1 MQPSHDAD
9 PADDLDDPDRRAL
22 MHGAACMAGA
32 WAATGALPAV
42 AGTAR
47 DFAPALLVDER
58 GDPFRA
64 AALKPGEAWLFNYPF
79 AASPVFLLRLDRP
92 VKPAELQTEDKARY
106 TTPAGVG
113 PQSSIVAFSAICSHQ
128 LMYPTPAISFIGLR
142 KGVGKEPAHVIH
154 CCGDD
159 SRYDPAAGARVLAG
173 PAPQPLAAVPLAWD
187 AAADTLRAQGV
198 VGGDRFDAFFEKYA
212 FRLEMERGGQ
222 ARSRAAATTVVR
234 PASRYSRQ
242 WQSCPA

>member
-1 MQPSHDAD
+1 MP
-9 PADDLDDPDRRAL
+9 PLTEPDDPDRRAL

-32 WAATGALPAV
+32 WAAAGALPAV
-42 AGTAR
+42 AGTPR
-47 DFAPALLVDER
+47 HFAPALLVDER
-58 GDPFRA
+58 GDPFHA

-79 AASPVFLLRLDRP
+79 AASPVFLLRLDQP
-92 VKPAELQTEDKARY
+92 VKPAALQTEAKIRY
-106 TTPAGVG
+106 DSPAGVG
-113 PQSSIVAFSAICSHQ
+113 PQASIVAFSAICAHQ

-142 KGVGKEPAHVIH
+142 KGVGKEPPQVIH

-187 AAADTLRAQGV
+187 AKTDTLQAQGV

-212 FRLEMERGGQ
+212 FRLEMELGSRARGL
-222 ARSRAAATTVVR
+222 AAATTVVR

>member
-1 MQPSHDAD
+1 MQSVAHPE
-9 PADDLDDPDRRAL
+9 DPDRRAL
-22 MHGAACMAGA
+22 MQGAACVAGA
-32 WAATGALPAV
+32 WAAAGALPAV
-42 AGTAR
+42 AGTPR

-92 VKPAELQTEDKARY
+92 VKPAELQTEDQARY
-106 TTPAGVG
+106 TSPAGVG
-113 PQSSIVAFSAICSHQ
+113 PQSAIVAFSAICSHH
-128 LMYPTPAISFIGLR
+128 LMYPTPTISFIGLR
-142 KGVGKEPAHVIH
+142 KGVGQEPSQVIH

-159 SRYDPAAGARVLAG
+159 SRYDPASGARVLAG

-187 AAADTLRAQGV
+187 AATDTLRAQGV
-198 VGGDRFDAFFEKYA
+198 VGGDRFDEFFAKYA
-212 FRLEMERGGQ
+212 FRLEMERGPQ
-222 ARSRAAATTVVR
+222 ARARAAATTVVL
-234 PASRYSRQ
+234 PARRYSRQ